1 VFSLPLLRPRRLPN
15 QARRRAVSR
24 RAAADASRQRL
35 RDPECVTLAN
45 ALIASTGSPWVH
57 VFGDPM

>member
-1 VFSLPLLRPRRLPN
+1 MLH
-15 QARRRAVSR
+15 
-24 RAAADASRQRL
+24 ASGYI
-35 RDPECVTLAN
+35 DPECVTLAN